1 MEKIKKEHIYIPIF
15 LIVSIMPLIIYGKID
30 ILDYLTYMNWDG
42 SKAEIDFFSF
52 YKICFSILMSFL
64 LCILYIKNKK
74 KFKIIEETKE
84 YKYIFILTTFVIIS
98 FLISEYK
105 SISLFGFLFRYEG
118 ILAIIAYITILYI
131 SINIF
136 DNDKSIERL
145 LYCLMFSYFIIAL
158 IGIMQY
164 FGFDIFNSLRFQKM
178 IIPQKHEYLVG
189 KLKLFARKNEVVS
202 STIGNSNYV
211 GYYYAITMP
220 IFFILFLISN
230 IRKQKFI
237 YLIATILGV
246 VMLIITSSETGL
258 IAAFLSILV
267 FFISYWKN
275 FKINKKRNIL
285 ISMMI
290 LSSIL
295 AINYF
300 NKGTVYEKVDKF
312 KYKFIYENTISE
324 DKNLLQD
331 IIFKENELS
340 LKYKD
345 KLLNLKYSNNKL
357 SFLDDK
363 NEKLYLAQNVGERK
377 GTFYITDSRYND
389 LSVVFT
395 ELGQNNIKAILLEIS
410 ENVDISITIENG
422 VFKYINNAG
431 KIIDPNEK
439 VKVLFGEGKEE
450 LLTSRIY
457 IWSRAIPK
465 ILEKPLFGYGPDTFE
480 IVFPNND
487 YIGLYKA
494 YNTTNM
500 IVDKPHNTYIQVA
513 TNMGILSLIS
523 ITLLLIVYFK
533 RYIKFLKDKTNSKNG
548 KYYYAMTSS
557 IISYLIAA
565 IMYDSTVVITPIL
578 CIILGIGIRLGIENN
593 NLEE

>member
-258 IAAFLSILV
+258 VAAFLSILV

-275 FKINKKRNIL
+275 FEINKKRNIL

>member
-189 KLKLFARKNEVVS
+189 NLKLFARKNEVVS